1 MKTSRGAASEVGIVE
16 VWHEALNSG
25 DIERLVM
32 LSHPDVLVGGPHGT
46 RRGTKPLQ
54 EWADRANIRLELLRV
69 FHWGDKVVVQQ
80 GAEWRSAETGQV
92 LGSQIVASIF
102 AVHDEK
108 VTSVVRYDDLTKALQ
123 EANLDESHE
132 VRAE

>member
-1 MKTSRGAASEVGIVE
+1 METNRGAASEVGIVE

-25 DIERLVM
+25 DIERLVT

-54 EWADRANIRLELLRV
+54 EWADRANIRLEPLRV

-92 LGSQIVASIF
+92 IGSQFVASIF
-102 AVHDEK
+102 AVRDEQ
-108 VTSVVRYDDLTKALQ
+108 VTSVVRYDDLSKALH

>member
-1 MKTSRGAASEVGIVE
+1 MAR
-16 VWHEALNSG
+16 
-25 DIERLVM
+25 
-32 LSHPDVLVGGPHGT
+32 T

-54 EWADRANIRLELLRV
+54 EWADRANIRLKPLRV
-69 FHWGDKVVVQQ
+69 FHWGNKVVVQQ

-92 LGSQIVASIF
+92 IGSQIVASIF
-102 AVHDEK
+102 AVRDEQ
-108 VTSVVRYDDLTKALQ
+108 VTSVVRYNDLTKALH